1 MADSYAYN
9 RCPFTWPIAAR
20 AAAACGDGWTGYWSM
35 TIGYSGGLIPHI
47 SVRFLK
53 RAQRRA
59 AGGLFRFDNFLASQP
74 GFLQSVRHVWCH
86 SIYGT
91 KMYEVTRK
99 LKALKP
105 LFRAQ
110 RKNKGDLAN
119 NVNLAKRFLDQAQ
132 SLFDTFKE
140 DALLELV
147 QWCRKVYCRAVV
159 MEDSVLRQRAKLR
172 WLKYGDRCSTVFF
185 RQINRTRV
193 KLRVFQITNAAGDTI
208 TEADQVAAEFIS
220 YYEALLGGA
229 RSQRSLFLDFLQPYL
244 KHTLT
249 LEEATA
255 LTLPI
260 SPSEIKEAFF
270 DISEDSAPGPDGFTS
285 AFFKAAWDEIG
296 ADVCAAISEFFVSG
310 RILKQINATLLVLI
324 PKVQLPTRVSDFR
337 PIACCNFIS
346 WVEQCVTT
354 AAFSIAL
361 NGCLYGFFA
370 GSRGLRQGD
379 PISPYLFVLVMEILH
394 VLLRLRIQP
403 EGAFHY
409 HWKCSVLGIINLCFA
424 DDVLIF
430 CAGDIS
436 SVRLITER
444 DRQNILN
451 LVGFQEGNLPIK
463 YLGVPLTAS
472 RLTVADC
479 RPILEKVSARLAG
492 WAHLNLS
499 LAGRA
504 QLLKSV
510 LASLHMYW
518 SSVFLLPKSIIKI
531 IEQRMRS
538 FLWQGVSGS
547 GLAKVAWDQVC
558 KTKEEG
564 GLGIRRVLHVNLA
577 LIMKHVWRILQ
588 EDSNSIW
595 VAWVLRY
602 RLRNHPIWT
611 VNTTSASW
619 SWKKLVKASY
629 LLKEG
634 LEYRVGDGAR
644 FSKVNGAGRQ
654 RLILTF
660 SKLCLTSRL
669 CTLNNLMKSF
679 GNRNLELYDG
689 STVCALWGQQLETH
703 IHLFFRCSF
712 TTCCLEVLNRHV
724 RFGWPNRGWQHDITW
739 AARRWRSRHLLNEAS
754 RALLASIVYNIWRE
768 RNSRIFSDIASS
780 SEAVAVRAL
789 EEVRYRIISEDLKPS
804 LQRLVLFRI
813 WQIPWS

>member
-1 MADSYAYN
+1 MYKAIAKILVKRMKLVLHSLIDYSQNAFVPGRCIADNILLAQELLSGYNQARLPQRCTIKIDIQKAY
-9 RCPFTWPIAAR
+9 
-20 AAAACGDGWTGYWSM
+20 DS
-35 TIGYSGGLIPHI
+35 
-47 SVRFLK
+47 
-53 RAQRRA
+53 
-59 AGGLFRFDNFLASQP
+59 
-74 GFLQSVRHVWCH
+74 
-86 SIYGT
+86 
-91 KMYEVTRK
+91 
-99 LKALKP
+99 
-105 LFRAQ
+105 
-110 RKNKGDLAN
+110 
-119 NVNLAKRFLDQAQ
+119 
-132 SLFDTFKE
+132 
-140 DALLELV
+140 V
-147 QWCRKVYCRAVV
+147 QW
-159 MEDSVLRQRAKLR
+159 
-172 WLKYGDRCSTVFF
+172 
-185 RQINRTRV
+185 
-193 KLRVFQITNAAGDTI
+193 
-208 TEADQVAAEFIS
+208 
-220 YYEALLGGA
+220 
-229 RSQRSLFLDFLQPYL
+229 DFLLQ
-244 KHTLT
+244 
-249 LEEATA
+249 
-255 LTLPI
+255 
-260 SPSEIKEAFF
+260 
-270 DISEDSAPGPDGFTS
+270 
-285 AFFKAAWDEIG
+285 
-296 ADVCAAISEFFVSG
+296 
-310 RILKQINATLLVLI
+310 ILKLFNFPSQ
-324 PKVQLPTRVSDFR
+324 
-337 PIACCNFIS
+337 FIS

-379 PISPYLFVLVMEILH
+379 PISPYLFVLVGN
-394 VLLRLRIQP
+394 P
-403 EGAFHY
+403 P
-409 HWKCSVLGIINLCFA
+409 CSVAFKNPARGRIPLSLEVFCF
-424 DDVLIF
+424 
-430 CAGDIS
+430 GGIS
-436 SVRLITER
+436 SVRLITEVLEEFARLSGLRINPSKSTIILSKSVQR

-644 FSKVNGAGRQ
+644 F
-654 RLILTF
+654 RLWTDLWHSSSPLIHRFPRGPTITGLPADARLMMVIQQGQWRWPSEADFDIQQIMSDLPTLHPQQSDEILW
-660 SKLCLTSRL
+660 K
-669 CTLNNLMKSF
+669 
-679 GNRNLELYDG
+679 
-689 STVCALWGQQLETH
+689 Q
-703 IHLFFRCSF
+703 
-712 TTCCLEVLNRHV
+712 VLNRHV

>member
-1 MADSYAYN
+1 
-9 RCPFTWPIAAR
+9 
-20 AAAACGDGWTGYWSM
+20 
-35 TIGYSGGLIPHI
+35 
-47 SVRFLK
+47 
-53 RAQRRA
+53 
-59 AGGLFRFDNFLASQP
+59 
-74 GFLQSVRHVWCH
+74 
-86 SIYGT
+86 
-91 KMYEVTRK
+91 
-99 LKALKP
+99 
-105 LFRAQ
+105 
-110 RKNKGDLAN
+110 
-119 NVNLAKRFLDQAQ
+119 
-132 SLFDTFKE
+132 
-140 DALLELV
+140 
-147 QWCRKVYCRAVV
+147 
-159 MEDSVLRQRAKLR
+159 
-172 WLKYGDRCSTVFF
+172 
-185 RQINRTRV
+185 
-193 KLRVFQITNAAGDTI
+193 
-208 TEADQVAAEFIS
+208 
-220 YYEALLGGA
+220 
-229 RSQRSLFLDFLQPYL
+229 
-244 KHTLT
+244 
-249 LEEATA
+249 
-255 LTLPI
+255 
-260 SPSEIKEAFF
+260 
-270 DISEDSAPGPDGFTS
+270 
-285 AFFKAAWDEIG
+285 
-296 ADVCAAISEFFVSG
+296 
-310 RILKQINATLLVLI
+310 
-324 PKVQLPTRVSDFR
+324 
-337 PIACCNFIS
+337 
-346 WVEQCVTT
+346 
-354 AAFSIAL
+354 
-361 NGCLYGFFA
+361 
-370 GSRGLRQGD
+370 
-379 PISPYLFVLVMEILH
+379 
-394 VLLRLRIQP
+394 
-403 EGAFHY
+403 
-409 HWKCSVLGIINLCFA
+409 
-424 DDVLIF
+424 
-430 CAGDIS
+430 
-436 SVRLITER
+436 
-444 DRQNILN
+444 
-451 LVGFQEGNLPIK
+451 
-463 YLGVPLTAS
+463 
-472 RLTVADC
+472 
-479 RPILEKVSARLAG
+479 
-492 WAHLNLS
+492 
-499 LAGRA
+499 
-504 QLLKSV
+504 
-510 LASLHMYW
+510 
-518 SSVFLLPKSIIKI
+518 
-531 IEQRMRS
+531 MRS

-644 FSKVNGAGRQ
+644 F
-654 RLILTF
+654 RLWTDLWHSSSPLIHRFPRGPTITGLPADARLMMVIQQGQWRWPSEADLTF